1 MDKIATITFHRA
13 HNFGSVLQTYALQE
27 YICKMY
33 KECNKEIQYQVID
46 FCSTEQKDLYSVFKP
61 NVSWKNVIKNIIT
74 IPYAKKLQIKHRKFE
89 TFIEEEVNLTK
100 KYCEERELLENP
112 PVADYYISGSDQLWN
127 VRTLDFSDV
136 YYLNFVKS
144 GKKLSYAASFGPLKI
159 DWQHY
164 VKEKYSHL
172 LNDYDAI
179 SVRELGSKR
188 NVEYLTG
195 KQCQVN
201 IDPTLLLSCN
211 EWRKIQS
218 NVDYNNGQYILLYCL
233 EPTKKQLEIANAIS
247 GKLKLPI
254 VILRYNNKNDMIN
267 RYVKKYESG
276 PKDFLAYIDH
286 AALVLSSS
294 FHGTAYSLIYHKSF
308 YVFDGMKDNRISEI
322 LRKTEMT
329 ERSIDSIKDI
339 ERVTLKPVDREKIDI
354 VLAEERK
361 RSKLYF
367 QKVLQLKK

>member
-89 TFIEEEVNLTK
+89 TFIEEEFNLTQ

-164 VKEKYSHL
+164 DKEK
-172 LNDYDAI
+172 I
-179 SVRELGSKR
+179 
-188 NVEYLTG
+188 
-195 KQCQVN
+195 
-201 IDPTLLLSCN
+201 
-211 EWRKIQS
+211 
-218 NVDYNNGQYILLYCL
+218 
-233 EPTKKQLEIANAIS
+233 
-247 GKLKLPI
+247 
-254 VILRYNNKNDMIN
+254 
-267 RYVKKYESG
+267 
-276 PKDFLAYIDH
+276 
-286 AALVLSSS
+286 
-294 FHGTAYSLIYHKSF
+294 
-308 YVFDGMKDNRISEI
+308 
-322 LRKTEMT
+322 
-329 ERSIDSIKDI
+329 
-339 ERVTLKPVDREKIDI
+339 
-354 VLAEERK
+354 
-361 RSKLYF
+361 
-367 QKVLQLKK
+367 